1 MFFCMV
7 LLSLSSRTL
16 GGFVSFMLISRCF
29 YMKQRITEDLKDA
42 LSLWP
47 NDVPTIM
54 FYNIIDLLQMK
65 IFFSSLISNYGSAFY
80 FCLYNLFVSIFRV
93 QWKMCTHSSTCR
105 PWTGSLHYAG
115 LGGSS
120 ILCVVRR

>member
-1 MFFCMV
+1 MFLYLIWFYRRFLHARSGFCIFYV
-7 LLSLSSRTL
+7 NFSL
-16 GGFVSFMLISRCF
+16 F
-29 YMKQRITEDLKDA
+29 YMKQRIAEDLKDA

-65 IFFSSLISNYGSAFY
+65 VFFSSLISNYGSAFY

-93 QWKMCTHSSTCR
+93 QWKMCTRSSTCR
-105 PWTGSLHYAG
+105 STSDP
-115 LGGSS
+115 
-120 ILCVVRR
+120 VVRPMNQ